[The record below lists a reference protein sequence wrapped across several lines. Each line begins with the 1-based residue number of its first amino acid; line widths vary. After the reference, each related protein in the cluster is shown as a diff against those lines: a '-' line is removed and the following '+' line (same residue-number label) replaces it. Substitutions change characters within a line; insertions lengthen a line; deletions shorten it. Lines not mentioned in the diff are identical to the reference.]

1 MKTFSGKRV
10 TTLLPQ
16 PNYQKIRSL
25 YPEKNMARHIKASRK
40 GISPVIATVILVAVA
55 ITVAVSVAYWMG
67 GISSLY
73 TRLEKVEVSSTSI
86 SKGTGNYTVTMVV
99 KNTGSADASL
109 DAVYINGKTRSSFT
123 ASPSYANI
131 TVTSGSYNL
140 DTGTIA
146 IIAGGSITL
155 QIDVRPVSGHDLG
168 APFTAGTTLDV
179 KLHTAA
185 GKDYPQMVTLT

>member
-1 MKTFSGKRV
+1 
-10 TTLLPQ
+10 
-16 PNYQKIRSL
+16 
-25 YPEKNMARHIKASRK
+25 MARHIRASRK

-73 TRLEKVEVSSTSI
+73 TRLEKVEISSTSV
-86 SKGTGNYTVTMVV
+86 SKDATTGNYTITINI
-99 KNTGSADASL
+99 KNTGSADATL
-109 DAVYINGKTRSSFT
+109 DYVYINGKPYDDASFT
-123 ASPSYANI
+123 DNVFVRESGAVWIASGTLS
-131 TVTSGSYNL
+131 VSVG
-140 DTGTIA
+140 TGTSKVIYIRVQPA
-146 IIAGGSITL
+146 
-155 QIDVRPVSGHDLG
+155 SGTATV